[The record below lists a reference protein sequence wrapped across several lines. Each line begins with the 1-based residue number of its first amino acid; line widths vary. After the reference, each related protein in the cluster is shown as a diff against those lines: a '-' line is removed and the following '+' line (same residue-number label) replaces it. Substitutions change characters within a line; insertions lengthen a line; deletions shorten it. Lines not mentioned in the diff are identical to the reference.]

1 MLETRL
7 CKRFG
12 IDVPIV
18 AAPMGPDLT
27 GPELVAAVCNAGG
40 FGILQAQLCAPP
52 LLQQQIRYLH
62 TLTTRPFGVNFVLH
76 FPHHEGVQVCI
87 AERVAALSFFWGD
100 PSEFIPAAHAAG
112 IAVLHQV
119 GSVDAAV
126 RAHQAGVDV
135 IIAQGFEA
143 GGHVA
148 GQVSTMVLL
157 PHIVDAVAPALVLAA
172 GGIAD
177 ARGLAAALCLG
188 ADGVV
193 MGTRFLATPEAN
205 AHPIYKARL
214 VAASEED
221 TVRTILFGR
230 GWPHAPHRTLRTRFV
245 REWVDRESEMQD
257 SWPEELPIGRTVIG
271 GAEIPIQRFASMPPN
286 IHATGDVE
294 SMSLLGGQSVG
305 LIDEIRP
312 AAEILEETVRG
323 AERLISDLSARVHG
337 SGQTRQPPL

>member
-1 MLETRL
+1 MLQTRF
-7 CKRFG
+7 CERFG
-12 IDVPIV
+12 VAAPIV
-18 AAPMGPDLT
+18 LAPMGPDLT
-27 GPELVAAVCNAGG
+27 GPELVAAVSNAGG
-40 FGILQAQLCAPP
+40 FGILQAQMCPP
-52 LLQQQIRYLH
+52 PSLRDQITYLR
-62 TLTTRPFGVNFVLH
+62 TQTEKPFGVNFVLH
-76 FPHHEGVQVCI
+76 FPHQTGIQVCI
-87 AERVAALSFFWGD
+87 DEQVAALSFFWGD
-100 PSEFIPAAHAAG
+100 PSEVVPAAHAAG

-119 GSVDAAV
+119 GSVEAAV
-126 RAHQAGVDV
+126 RAQRAGVDV
-135 IIAQGFEA
+135 IIAQGIEA

-148 GQVSTMVLL
+148 GEVSTMVLL
-157 PHIVDAVAPALVLAA
+157 PRIVDAVTPGLVLAA

-205 AHPIYKARL
+205 AHPIYKTRL

-221 TVRTILFGR
+221 TVRTILFGH

-286 IHATGDVE
+286 I
-294 SMSLLGGQSVG
+294 
-305 LIDEIRP
+305 
-312 AAEILEETVRG
+312 
-323 AERLISDLSARVHG
+323 
-337 SGQTRQPPL
+337 